1 MRQFG
6 MRQYLPVPD
15 PITKDNWYELHQPLC
30 TTVMKDWRTEHAL
43 HVQRLEDMSP
53 DDMVPDMYQ
62 TYAFEEWDQQYRQW
76 YQENCAFTVYMFGL
90 ISEVSKKPLHVPRD
104 TTSSMHGFIPSG
116 GPAAQIVSFLYFFI
130 LFPYMYGNHLL
141 KY

>member
-6 MRQYLPVPD
+6 MAQYFPVPD
-15 PITKDNWYELHQPLC
+15 PITKDDWYDLHQPLC

-43 HVQRLEDMSP
+43 HVQRLEAMSP

-62 TYAFEEWDQQYRQW
+62 IYAFEEWDQQYRQW

-90 ISEVSKKPLHVPRD
+90 MSEINRKPLHVQRD
-104 TTSSMHGFIPSG
+104 TTTPQYGFIPSS
-116 GPAAQIVSFLYFFI
+116 GPAAQIVSFLYF
-130 LFPYMYGNHLL
+130 LL
-141 KY
+141 YYFNTGMLIIF